1 MAKTG
6 HPALLLLFLRRFNNY
21 HGSLQVAVASPE
33 TLTQPIPVAPAAAAL
48 AQPATRALAVQ
59 LSVAVAAATPAALAE
74 PAAAP
79 VALAAAAPLAEP
91 APWHATTTH
100 AAAATATRRRAGQ

>member
-1 MAKTG
+1 M
-6 HPALLLLFLRRFNNY
+6 LFLRRFSY
-21 HGSLQVAVASPE
+21 HGSFQVAVASRQA
-33 TLTQPIPVAPAAAAL
+33 LTQPIPVAPAAAAL
-48 AQPATRALAVQ
+48 AQPAARALAVP
-59 LSVAVAAATPAALAE
+59 LSVALTTATAAALAE

-100 AAAATATRRRAGQ
+100 AAAGTATRRRAGQ